1 MQKYLSIITM
11 EYRFHFLHLAIII
24 IIHIS
29 QLFVYFSLFVYSI
42 FENNYF
48 FLFCIRF
55 FFRFFVKF
63 VWIIMLTYF
72 VIVPSLRP
80 SAICWKLHIL
90 LAAAPWEC
98 TQLDIERT
106 RECAQLKLSALG
118 ARSSSVSVRDTQ
130 KRSSIM
136 IKRQEEHKERM

>member
-29 QLFVYFSLFVYSI
+29 QLFVYFSLFVHSI
-42 FENNYF
+42 FENN
-48 FLFCIRF
+48 F
-55 FFRFFVKF
+55 FFFSFIFFVQF
-63 VWIIMLTYF
+63 FWIIMLTYF

>member
-48 FLFCIRF
+48 FLLS
-55 FFRFFVKF
+55 FFVQF
-63 VWIIMLTYF
+63 FWIIMLTYF

-118 ARSSSVSVRDTQ
+118 ARSSSVSVGDAQ